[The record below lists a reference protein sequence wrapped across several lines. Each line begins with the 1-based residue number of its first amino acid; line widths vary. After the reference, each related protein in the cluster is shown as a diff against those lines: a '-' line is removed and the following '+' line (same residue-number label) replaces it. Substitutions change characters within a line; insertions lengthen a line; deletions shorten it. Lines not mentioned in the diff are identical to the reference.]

1 MLSEDVIGD
10 RIRLLR
16 LKLRLSQVEL
26 GNKIDVDESVISRW
40 EANKT
45 RMRRKSIAK
54 IANVLC
60 TSTDYLLGKTD
71 DDRPIVGSTS
81 TNASLSS
88 EDVTP
93 YTKEQIN
100 KGMLMYTLNNG
111 ERIELPS
118 IQASYDFLR
127 DISSRAACVAV
138 MYVIC
143 I

>member
-60 TSTDYLLGKTD
+60 TSTDYLLGK
-71 DDRPIVGSTS
+71 
-81 TNASLSS
+81 
-88 EDVTP
+88 
-93 YTKEQIN
+93 
-100 KGMLMYTLNNG
+100 LMMIDL
-111 ERIELPS
+111 
-118 IQASYDFLR
+118 
-127 DISSRAACVAV
+127 
-138 MYVIC
+138 
-143 I
+143 